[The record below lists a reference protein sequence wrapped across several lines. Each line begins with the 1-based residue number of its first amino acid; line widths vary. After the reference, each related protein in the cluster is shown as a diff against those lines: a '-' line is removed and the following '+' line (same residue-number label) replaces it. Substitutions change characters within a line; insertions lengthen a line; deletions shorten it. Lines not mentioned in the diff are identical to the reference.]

1 MNKSKSVKTDAGM
14 EQVLLNI
21 GFGNTVV
28 AERVVTILAPNSSPM
43 RRLKDEAKD
52 RNQLVDATHGRKTR
66 AIVLT
71 DSNHVLLSAIQAE
84 TLSHRYSALYRRKE
98 IQDGEKQ

>member
-1 MNKSKSVKTDAGM
+1 MNKSKSVKTDTGM

-28 AERVVTILAPNSSPM
+28 AEKVVTILAPNSSPM
-43 RRLKDEAKD
+43 RRLKDEARD
-52 RNQLVDATHGRKTR
+52 QNRLVDATHGRKTR

-84 TLSHRYSALYRRKE
+84 TLSQRYAALYRSRE
-98 IQDGEKQ
+98 SQEGEKE

>member
-1 MNKSKSVKTDAGM
+1 M

-52 RNQLVDATHGRKTR
+52 QNRLVDATHGRKTR

-84 TLSHRYSALYRRKE
+84 TLSQRYSALYRRKE

>member
-1 MNKSKSVKTDAGM
+1 M
-14 EQVLLNI
+14 EQVMLNI

-43 RRLKDEAKD
+43 RRLKDEAKEHN
-52 RNQLVDATHGRKTR
+52 RLVDATHGRKTR

-71 DSNHVLLSAIQAE
+71 DSNHVILSAIQAE
-84 TLSHRYSALYRRKE
+84 TLSQRYAALHRTRE
-98 IQDGEKQ
+98 TQDGEQQ